1 MPLTMTDPIL
11 VPPLKVV
18 VADDDALQRAHA
30 SALLRKLGYD
40 PYEAEDGAA
49 ALELVRKLG
58 ARILLCDLNMPGLD
72 GHELARS
79 VREDKAD
86 HYVHII
92 MVTSQSQSAER
103 ERALEAGVD
112 DFMAKPLD
120 RASLTARIRSADRLL
135 RHEMLLAERNRVL
148 AEAKEQ
154 IEADLRAAATAQ
166 RRMLPEPEAR
176 AGDCSFHSAFMPSNI
191 LSGDMFAYY
200 QVAPGYIGFYTID
213 VAGHGVH
220 ASLLSVAL
228 GHLLTAEYFRRRAFD
243 DTGAPDPAALVATL
257 NERFFRQDSTEYFT
271 MFCGILEQQSGRL
284 HYCQAGAPSP
294 VAIGPTGMTRQ
305 IGDGGF
311 PVALLDM
318 VTFEN
323 RCDQL
328 DSGETLVVYSD
339 GATEAE
345 SLTGEAF
352 GEARFRAVLE
362 EAAPRPSTIPGKMV
376 EALTR
381 WRNDRTLQDDLTILV
396 CERTQQND
404 QVSR

>member
-1 MPLTMTDPIL
+1 MTDTIL

-30 SALLRKLGYD
+30 SALLRSLGYD
-40 PYEAEDGAA
+40 PYEADDGAR
-49 ALELVRKLG
+49 ALELVRELG
-58 ARILLCDLNMPGLD
+58 ARILLCDLDMPALD
-72 GHELARS
+72 GHELARH
-79 VREDKAD
+79 VRADKTE

-92 MVTSQSQSAER
+92 MVTSQSQTSER
-103 ERALEAGVD
+103 LRALEAGVD

-154 IEADLRAAATAQ
+154 IEADLRAAASAQ
-166 RRMLPEPEAR
+166 RRMLPAPR
-176 AGDCSFHSAFMPSNI
+176 AQLADCTFHSAFRPSNI

-200 QVAPGYIGFYTID
+200 QVAPGYTGFYSID

-243 DTGAPDPAALVATL
+243 EAGKPDPAALVTAL

-271 MFCGILEQQSGRL
+271 MFCGILDQTSGSL

-294 VAIGPTGMTRQ
+294 MAVTRDGATRM

-311 PVALLDM
+311 PVALLDQAS
-318 VTFEN
+318 FEN
-323 RCDQL
+323 RCDCL
-328 DSGETLVVYSD
+328 MAGESLVVFSD

-345 SLTGEAF
+345 SLTGEPF
-352 GEARFRAVLE
+352 GEERFRDVLV
-362 EAAPRPSTIPGKMV
+362 AAAATPGDIPGHMV

-381 WRNDRTLQDDLTILV
+381 WRSGRALEDDLTILV
-396 CERTQQND
+396 CERT
-404 QVSR
+404 R